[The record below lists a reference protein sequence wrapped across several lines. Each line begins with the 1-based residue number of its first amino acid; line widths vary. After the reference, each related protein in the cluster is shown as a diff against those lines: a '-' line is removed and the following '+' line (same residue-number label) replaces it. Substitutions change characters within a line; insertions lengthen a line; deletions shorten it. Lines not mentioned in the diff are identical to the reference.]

1 MGRGWCWSDLVTATN
16 CVMSVSGRG
25 WERRWIPQDAE
36 EGLWRRSLLVATAW
50 SVYTSNCVIMEPT
63 LIWLSA
69 NLIYTRCHNTA
80 LTRHLALTLVQVPLL
95 TLRYMWYLDIL
106 DSSTKMG
113 QCLSNFSAVYNQN
126 WSPEPQLDTNLIK
139 DQSKLWWLLLSLGG
153 HWAVLVTLSPPQH

>member
-1 MGRGWCWSDLVTATN
+1 MAPV
-16 CVMSVSGRG
+16 
-25 WERRWIPQDAE
+25 
-36 EGLWRRSLLVATAW
+36 W

-69 NLIYTRCHNTA
+69 NLIYTHCHNTG
-80 LTRHLALTLVQVPLL
+80 LTRHLASPGPYLLL
-95 TLRYMWYLDIL
+95 TLQYMYYLDIF

-126 WSPEPQLDTNLIK
+126 WSPEPRLDTNLIK

-153 HWAVLVTLSPPQH
+153 HWPVPGHSVPSPALNSLTLNARCLALVRVQLKFAWLGSLVK